1 MKTRDI
7 TMISLFTALII
18 VGAFIK
24 IQLPICPITLQVVF
38 TTMAGVLLGGK
49 KGAAAVGVYII
60 LGLIGL
66 PVFTGG
72 GGIGYVLHPTFG
84 FIIGFML
91 GAYLTGTIAQSG
103 EPTVKRLLIGSLAG
117 LILIFAMGIVY
128 CWAINRFW
136 LSSSV
141 STWQILSMCLLPLP
155 ADIILC
161 GLISI
166 LGHRLI
172 PVMKRMER
180 LHA

>member
-1 MKTRDI
+1 
-7 TMISLFTALII
+7 MISLFTALII

-72 GGIGYVLHPTFG
+72 GGVGYVLQPTFG
-84 FIIGFML
+84 YIIGFML
-91 GAYLTGTIAQSG
+91 GAYITGTIAHNG
-103 EPTVKRLLIGSLAG
+103 EPTVKRLLIGCLAG

-136 LSSSV
+136 LGSSV
-141 STWQILSMCLLPLP
+141 RTWKLLSICLLPLP
-155 ADIILC
+155 ADV
-161 GLISI
+161 LICVLI
-166 LGHRLI
+166 AFLGHRLI
-172 PVMKRMER
+172 PIMKRMER